1 MIYLIIV
8 SIIWALS
15 FSIIKGTLTNIDSNL
30 VSFIRLGI
38 SFLVFL
44 PFLKFKKINKKLI
57 GQFIFIGFIQYGL
70 MYVSYIYSYQFL
82 KANQIAIL
90 TIFTPIFIVLIY
102 DLWEKRIRIIHLIS
116 ALLAVVGAEIII
128 YSDKTSV
135 GVWKGIVLIQISNL
149 CFAFGQVYFKKILE
163 KNADIKPIQI
173 FSFLYFGAIIISG
186 IFSLTFTDFSTI
198 TISANQWLSL
208 IYLGIVA
215 SGIGFFLWNV
225 GVTKVEAG
233 SLAVLNNLKIP
244 LAILFAFI
252 LLDESIDLIKLTVG
266 SVIIVIALIANEKYD
281 NKFKL

>member
-15 FSIIKGTLTNIDSNL
+15 FSIIKGTLTSIDSNL

-82 KANQIAIL
+82 EANQVAIL

-102 DLWEKRIRIIHLIS
+102 DLWEKSVRIIHLIS
-116 ALLAVVGAEIII
+116 ALLAVVGAGIII

-186 IFSLTFTDFSTI
+186 LFSLTFTDFSTI

>member
-1 MIYLIIV
+1 MVFLIIV

-57 GQFIFIGFIQYGL
+57 SQFIFIGFIQYGL

-82 KANQIAIL
+82 KANQVAIL

-116 ALLAVVGAEIII
+116 ALLAVVGAGIII

-186 IFSLTFTDFSTI
+186 LFSLTFTDFSTI
-198 TISANQWLSL
+198 TISADQWLSL

-252 LLDESIDLIKLTVG
+252 LLDESIDLIKLIAG

-281 NKFKL
+281 NKLKL

>member
-116 ALLAVVGAEIII
+116 ALLAVVGAGIII

-163 KNADIKPIQI
+163 KNANIKPIQI

-186 IFSLTFTDFSTI
+186 LFSLTFTDFSTI

-252 LLDESIDLIKLTVG
+252 LLDESIDLIKLIAG